1 MIRRPPRSTR
11 TDTLFPYT
19 TLFRS
24 RVSRVLPAL
33 DISQVY
39 CCSNTHGRNPAAY
52 PARRTAADLPADRR
66 ADPSPGGR
74 RPAGGG
80 LTPDLGARSC
90 GRARH
95 QSDDS
100 LQGIQPAE
108 GRMRARTPA
117 RQGYRSEEHTSELQ
131 SLMSISYAV
140 LCLPQTKQIT
150 NL

>member
-24 RVSRVLPAL
+24 CHDFFIRNRSVDAYARVSRVLPAL

-80 LTPDLGARSC
+80 RTPALGARSRGQI
-90 GRARH
+90 GRAH
-95 QSDDS
+95 
-100 LQGIQPAE
+100 
-108 GRMRARTPA
+108 
-117 RQGYRSEEHTSELQ
+117 
-131 SLMSISYAV
+131 V
-140 LCLPQTKQIT
+140 
-150 NL
+150 